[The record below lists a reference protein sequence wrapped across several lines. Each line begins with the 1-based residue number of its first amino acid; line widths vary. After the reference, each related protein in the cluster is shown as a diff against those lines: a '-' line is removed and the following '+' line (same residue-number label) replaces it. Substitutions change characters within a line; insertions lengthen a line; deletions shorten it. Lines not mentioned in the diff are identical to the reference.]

1 MVSGNYISK
10 KLRELRKERGL
21 DVGAVGRGV
30 DRSGKTI
37 SAWETGRNTPSAE
50 MLIELCKF
58 FDVDISYFYPS
69 EVTYASVAL
78 QTPDDESELM
88 EIFRSLSPKGKE
100 QLLVYAR
107 GCAATYS
114 KSDSDAVRSA

>member
-1 MVSGNYISK
+1 MVSESYISK
-10 KLRELRKERGL
+10 KLRELRKDRGL
-21 DVGAVGRGV
+21 DVDTVGRSV
-30 DRSGKTI
+30 NRSGKTI

-69 EVTYASVAL
+69 EVTYASIAL
-78 QTPDDESELM
+78 PQSDDESELI
-88 EIFRSLSPKGKE
+88 EIFHSLNQKGKE

-114 KSDSDAVRSA
+114 KSDEQPE